1 MLLSRRVAEVD
12 VIEFYSILNLDV
24 GDALAWVLRRL
35 DLWLTIDQI
44 DDLPAYSQRSDH
56 CREQTLDLQDSEH
69 REHEG
74 LIACHNISHRGHTV
88 ISWIVNIILDKG
100 QANTP

>member
-12 VIEFYSILNLDV
+12 VIEFDSILNLDV

-35 DLWLTIDQI
+35 DLWLTIDQVN
-44 DDLPAYSQRSDH
+44 DLPADSQGSDH
-56 CREQTLDLQDSEH
+56 GWEQALNLQDSEH
-69 REHEG
+69 REHKG
-74 LIACHNISHRGHTV
+74 LIACHNISHSGHTV

-100 QANTP
+100 